1 MKRPR
6 VRLKEARGG
15 IKIPAMKV
23 LGLTG
28 NIASGKSTVARM
40 LERSGARIIDADL
53 IAREVVEPEKPAWA
67 DIVRK
72 FGPGVLGAD
81 GTVDRRRLGEIVFA
95 DEGKRKLLMD
105 ITHPRIKEAVRERL
119 SGYREENAPVVVIEA
134 ALIVESGGL
143 REFLDGLIVVTADE
157 ESQIERLMNRSAH
170 TREEA
175 LARIGSQMPA
185 GEKALHA
192 DYIIDNSGTEEET
205 EAEVKKLWEEIIRE
219 G

>member
-1 MKRPR
+1 M
-6 VRLKEARGG
+6 KEASGG

-40 LERSGARIIDADL
+40 LADMGARIIDADL
-53 IAREVVEPEKPAWA
+53 IAREVVEPEKPAWI
-67 DIVRK
+67 DIVKK
-72 FGPGVLGAD
+72 FGPEILSPDGAI
-81 GTVDRRRLGEIVFA
+81 DRRRLGEIVFA
-95 DEGKRKLLMD
+95 DEDKRRLLMD

-119 SGYREENAPVVVIEA
+119 SEYRKENVPVVVIEA

-157 ESQIERLMNRSAH
+157 EAQIERLIRRSGY

-192 DYIIDNSGTEEET
+192 DYLIDNSGTEEET
-205 EAEVKKLWEEIIRE
+205 EGRVRRLWEEISRE

>member
-1 MKRPR
+1 
-6 VRLKEARGG
+6 
-15 IKIPAMKV
+15 MKV

-40 LERSGARIIDADL
+40 LEGMGARIIDADQ
-53 IAREVVEPEKPAWA
+53 IAREVVEPEKPAWV
-67 DIVRK
+67 DIVKK
-72 FGPGVLGAD
+72 FGPGILSPD
-81 GTVDRRRLGEIVFA
+81 GTIDRRRLGEIVFG
-95 DEGKRKLLMD
+95 DESQRRLLMD
-105 ITHPRIKEAVRERL
+105 ITHPRIKEAVRERI
-119 SGYREENAPVVVIEA
+119 SKYKEENAPVVIVEA
-134 ALIVESGGL
+134 ALIVEKGGL

-157 ESQIERLMNRSAH
+157 EAQIERLVKRSGH

-192 DYIIDNSGTEEET
+192 DYLIDNSGTKEET

-219 G
+219 ER

>member
-1 MKRPR
+1 MKVALR
-6 VRLKEARGG
+6 G

-40 LERSGARIIDADL
+40 LEGMGARIIDADL
-53 IAREVVEPEKPAWA
+53 IAREVVEPEKPAWV
-67 DIVRK
+67 DIVKK
-72 FGPGVLGAD
+72 FGPGILGPD
-81 GTVDRRRLGEIVFA
+81 GSIDRRRLGEIVFG
-95 DEGKRKLLMD
+95 DESKRRLLMD

-119 SGYREENAPVVVIEA
+119 AEFKKENVPVVIVEA
-134 ALIVESGGL
+134 ALIVEKGGL

-157 ESQIERLMNRSAH
+157 ESQIERLVKRSGH

-192 DYIIDNSGTEEET
+192 DYLIDNSGTEEET
-205 EAEVKKLWEEIIRE
+205 EAEVKRLWEEIIRE
-219 G
+219 ER

>member
-1 MKRPR
+1 
-6 VRLKEARGG
+6 
-15 IKIPAMKV
+15 MKV

-40 LERSGARIIDADL
+40 LEGMGARIIDADQ
-53 IAREVVEPEKPAWA
+53 IAREVVEPEKPAWV
-67 DIVRK
+67 DIVKK
-72 FGPGVLGAD
+72 FGPGILSPDGAI
-81 GTVDRRRLGEIVFA
+81 DRRRLGEIVFG
-95 DEGKRKLLMD
+95 DESKRRLLMD

-119 SGYREENAPVVVIEA
+119 AEFKEENAPVVVIEA
-134 ALIVESGGL
+134 ALIVEKGGL

-157 ESQIERLMNRSAH
+157 EAQIERLVKRSGH

-192 DYIIDNSGTEEET
+192 DYLIDNSGTEEET
-205 EAEVKKLWEEIIRE
+205 EAEVKRLWEEIIRE
-219 G
+219 ER

>member
-1 MKRPR
+1 MK
-6 VRLKEARGG
+6 VALGG

-40 LERSGARIIDADL
+40 LEGMGARIIDADQ
-53 IAREVVEPEKPAWA
+53 IAREVVEPEKPAWV
-67 DIVRK
+67 DIVKK
-72 FGPGVLGAD
+72 FGPGILSPD
-81 GTVDRRRLGEIVFA
+81 GTIDRQRLGEIVFG
-95 DEGKRKLLMD
+95 DESQRRLLMD

-119 SGYREENAPVVVIEA
+119 AEYKEENAPVVVVEA
-134 ALIVESGGL
+134 ALIVEKGGL

-157 ESQIERLMNRSAH
+157 ESQIERLAKRSGH

-175 LARIGSQMPA
+175 LARISSQMPA

-192 DYIIDNSGTEEET
+192 DYLIDNSGTEEET
-205 EAEVKKLWEEIIRE
+205 EALVRKLWEEISRE

>member
-1 MKRPR
+1 MKVALR
-6 VRLKEARGG
+6 G

-40 LERSGARIIDADL
+40 LEGMGARIIDADQ
-53 IAREVVEPEKPAWA
+53 IAREVVEPEKPAWV
-67 DIVRK
+67 DIVKK
-72 FGPGVLGAD
+72 FGPGILSPD
-81 GTVDRRRLGEIVFA
+81 GTIDRQRLGEIVFG
-95 DEGKRKLLMD
+95 DESQRRLLMD
-105 ITHPRIKEAVRERL
+105 ITHPRIKEAVRERIEE
-119 SGYREENAPVVVIEA
+119 YREENAPVVVVEA
-134 ALIVESGGL
+134 ALIVEKGGL

-157 ESQIERLMNRSAH
+157 ESQIERLVKRSGH

-192 DYIIDNSGTEEET
+192 DYLIDNSGTEEET
-205 EAEVKKLWEEIIRE
+205 EAEVKRLWEEIIRE
-219 G
+219 ER

>member
-1 MKRPR
+1 M
-6 VRLKEARGG
+6 KEARGG

-72 FGPGVLGAD
+72 FGPGILSAD

-95 DEGKRKLLMD
+95 DEGKRRLLMD

-205 EAEVKKLWEEIIRE
+205 EAEVKKLWEKIIRE

>member
-1 MKRPR
+1 MK
-6 VRLKEARGG
+6 VALGG

-40 LERSGARIIDADL
+40 LEGMGARIIDADQ
-53 IAREVVEPEKPAWA
+53 IAREVVEPEKPAWV
-67 DIVRK
+67 DIVKK
-72 FGPGVLGAD
+72 FGPGILSPDGAI
-81 GTVDRRRLGEIVFA
+81 DRRRLGEIVFG
-95 DEGKRKLLMD
+95 DESKRRLLMD
-105 ITHPRIKEAVRERL
+105 ITHPRIKETVRERL
-119 SGYREENAPVVVIEA
+119 AEFKEENAPVVVVEA
-134 ALIVESGGL
+134 ALIVEKGGL

-157 ESQIERLMNRSAH
+157 ETQIERLVKRSGH

-192 DYIIDNSGTEEET
+192 DYLIDNSGTEEET
-205 EAEVKKLWEEIIRE
+205 EAEVKRLWEEIIRE
-219 G
+219 ER

>member
-72 FGPGVLGAD
+72 FGPGILGAD
-81 GTVDRRRLGEIVFA
+81 GAIDRRRLGKIVFG
-95 DEGKRKLLMD
+95 DEGKRRLLMD

-157 ESQIERLMNRSAH
+157 ESQIERLVKRSGH

-205 EAEVKKLWEEIIRE
+205 EEQVKKLWEEIIRE
-219 G
+219 K

>member
-1 MKRPR
+1 MEA
-6 VRLKEARGG
+6 RLKEASGG

-40 LERSGARIIDADL
+40 LAGMGARIIDADL

-67 DIVRK
+67 DIVKK
-72 FGPGVLGAD
+72 FGPEILSPD
-81 GTVDRRRLGEIVFA
+81 GTIDRRRLGEVVFA
-95 DEGKRKLLMD
+95 DEGKRRLLMD

-119 SGYREENAPVVVIEA
+119 SEYRKENVPVVVIEA

-157 ESQIERLMNRSAH
+157 EAQIERLIRRSGY

-192 DYIIDNSGTEEET
+192 DYLIDNSGTEEET
-205 EAEVKKLWEEIIRE
+205 EARVKRLWEEISRE

>member
-1 MKRPR
+1 
-6 VRLKEARGG
+6 
-15 IKIPAMKV
+15 MKV

-40 LERSGARIIDADL
+40 LGSMGARIIDADK

-72 FGPGVLGAD
+72 FGPEILSPD
-81 GTVDRRRLGEIVFA
+81 GTIDRRRLGEIVFA
-95 DEGKRKLLMD
+95 DEGKRRLLMD

-119 SGYREENAPVVVIEA
+119 SKLRKEDVSVAIVEA

-157 ESQIERLMNRSAH
+157 ERQIERLIKRNGY
-170 TREEA
+170 TRDEA

-185 GEKALHA
+185 SEKALHA
-192 DYIIDNSGTEEET
+192 DYLIDNSATEEET
-205 EAEVKKLWEEIIRE
+205 EALVKKLWEEIN
-219 G
+219 GAG

>member
-1 MKRPR
+1 
-6 VRLKEARGG
+6 
-15 IKIPAMKV
+15 MKV

-40 LERSGARIIDADL
+40 LGSMGARIIDADE

-67 DIVRK
+67 DIVKK
-72 FGPGVLGAD
+72 FGPGVLSPD
-81 GTVDRRRLGEIVFA
+81 GTIDRRRLGEIVFA
-95 DEGKRKLLMD
+95 DESKRKLLMD

-119 SGYREENAPVVVIEA
+119 SELMKEGVSVAIVEA

-157 ESQIERLMNRSAH
+157 ERQIERLIKRNGY

-185 GEKALHA
+185 VEKALHG
-192 DYIIDNSGTEEET
+192 DYLIDNSGTEKET
-205 EAEVKKLWEEIIRE
+205 EAQVKKLWSEIN
-219 G
+219 GAG

>member
-1 MKRPR
+1 M
-6 VRLKEARGG
+6 KEASGG

-40 LERSGARIIDADL
+40 LADMGARIIDADL
-53 IAREVVEPEKPAWA
+53 IAREVVEPEKPAWI
-67 DIVRK
+67 DIVKK
-72 FGPGVLGAD
+72 FGPEILSPD
-81 GTVDRRRLGEIVFA
+81 GTIDRRRLGEVVFA
-95 DEGKRKLLMD
+95 DEGKRRLLMD

-119 SGYREENAPVVVIEA
+119 SEYRKENVPVVVIEA

-157 ESQIERLMNRSAH
+157 EAQIERLIKRSGY

-192 DYIIDNSGTEEET
+192 DYLIDNSGTEEET
-205 EAEVKKLWEEIIRE
+205 EARVRRLWEEISRE

>member
-1 MKRPR
+1 MK
-6 VRLKEARGG
+6 
-15 IKIPAMKV
+15 I

-40 LERSGARIIDADL
+40 LERMGARIIDADL
-53 IAREVVEPEKPAWA
+53 IAREVVEPEKPAWV
-67 DIVRK
+67 DLVRK
-72 FGPGVLGAD
+72 FGPGILSPD
-81 GTVDRRRLGEIVFA
+81 GSIDRRRLGEIVFG
-95 DEGKRKLLMD
+95 DESKRRLLMD
-105 ITHPRIKEAVRERL
+105 ITHPRIKETVRERIAE
-119 SGYREENAPVVVIEA
+119 YKKENVPVVVIEA
-134 ALIVESGGL
+134 ALIVEKGGL

-157 ESQIERLMNRSAH
+157 ESQIGRLMKRSGH

-192 DYIIDNSGTEEET
+192 DYLIDNSGTEKET

-219 G
+219 ER

>member
-1 MKRPR
+1 MKVALR
-6 VRLKEARGG
+6 G

-40 LERSGARIIDADL
+40 LEGMGARIIDADL
-53 IAREVVEPEKPAWA
+53 IAREVVEPEKPAWV
-67 DIVRK
+67 DIVKK
-72 FGPGVLGAD
+72 FGPGILGPD
-81 GTVDRRRLGEIVFA
+81 GSIDRRRLGEIVFG
-95 DEGKRKLLMD
+95 DESKRRLLMD
-105 ITHPRIKEAVRERL
+105 ITHPRIKETVRERL
-119 SGYREENAPVVVIEA
+119 AEFKEENAPVVVVEA
-134 ALIVESGGL
+134 ALIVEKGGL
-143 REFLDGLIVVTADE
+143 REFIDGLIVVTADE
-157 ESQIERLMNRSAH
+157 ESQIERLVKRSGH

-192 DYIIDNSGTEEET
+192 DYLIDNSGTKEET

-219 G
+219 ER

>member
-1 MKRPR
+1 MKVSLR
-6 VRLKEARGG
+6 G

-40 LERSGARIIDADL
+40 LERMGVRIIDADL

-72 FGPGVLGAD
+72 FGPGILGPD
-81 GTVDRRRLGEIVFA
+81 GAIDRRRLGEIVFG
-95 DEGKRKLLMD
+95 DESKRRLLMD
-105 ITHPRIKEAVRERL
+105 ITHPRIKEAVRERIAE
-119 SGYREENAPVVVIEA
+119 YRKENVPVVVVEA
-134 ALIVESGGL
+134 ALIVERGGF
-143 REFLDGLIVVTADE
+143 REFLDGLIVVTANE
-157 ESQIERLMNRSAH
+157 ESQIERLRKRDEH

-185 GEKALHA
+185 GEKARHA
-192 DYIIDNSGTEEET
+192 DYLIDNSGTEEET
-205 EAEVKKLWEEIIRE
+205 EEQVKKLWQKIMREE
-219 G
+219 

>member
-1 MKRPR
+1 M
-6 VRLKEARGG
+6 KEARGG

-72 FGPGVLGAD
+72 FGPGILGAD

-95 DEGKRKLLMD
+95 DEGKRRLLMD

-119 SGYREENAPVVVIEA
+119 SRYREENAPVVVIEA

-157 ESQIERLMNRSAH
+157 ESQIERLVKRSGH

-219 G
+219 K

>member
-1 MKRPR
+1 MEA
-6 VRLKEARGG
+6 RLKEASGG

-40 LERSGARIIDADL
+40 LADMGARIIDADL
-53 IAREVVEPEKPAWA
+53 IAREVVEPEKPAWI
-67 DIVRK
+67 DIVKK
-72 FGPGVLGAD
+72 FGPEILSPDGAI
-81 GTVDRRRLGEIVFA
+81 DRRRLGEIVFA
-95 DEGKRKLLMD
+95 DEDKRRLLMD

-119 SGYREENAPVVVIEA
+119 SEYRKENVPVVVIEA

-157 ESQIERLMNRSAH
+157 EAQIERLIRRSGY

-192 DYIIDNSGTEEET
+192 DYLIDNSGTEEET
-205 EAEVKKLWEEIIRE
+205 EGRVRRLWEEISRE

>member
-1 MKRPR
+1 
-6 VRLKEARGG
+6 
-15 IKIPAMKV
+15 MKV

>member
-1 MKRPR
+1 
-6 VRLKEARGG
+6 
-15 IKIPAMKV
+15 MKV

-40 LERSGARIIDADL
+40 LERMGARVIDADL
-53 IAREVVEPEKPAWA
+53 IAREVVEPEKPAWVE
-67 DIVRK
+67 IVKK
-72 FGPGVLGAD
+72 FGPGILGPD
-81 GTVDRRRLGEIVFA
+81 GAIDRRRLGEIVFG

-119 SGYREENAPVVVIEA
+119 SEYRKENVPVVVIEA
-134 ALIVESGGL
+134 ALIVERGGL

-157 ESQIERLMNRSAH
+157 ESQIERLVKRSGH

-205 EAEVKKLWEEIIRE
+205 EAEVKKLWEGIIRQK
-219 G
+219 

>member
-1 MKRPR
+1 
-6 VRLKEARGG
+6 
-15 IKIPAMKV
+15 MKV

-40 LERSGARIIDADL
+40 LEGMGARIIDADQ
-53 IAREVVEPEKPAWA
+53 IAREVVEPEKPAWV
-67 DIVRK
+67 DIVKK
-72 FGPGVLGAD
+72 FGPGILSPDGAI
-81 GTVDRRRLGEIVFA
+81 DRRRLGEIVFG
-95 DEGKRKLLMD
+95 DESKRRLLMD
-105 ITHPRIKEAVRERL
+105 ITHPRIKETVRERL
-119 SGYREENAPVVVIEA
+119 AEFKEENAPVVVIEA
-134 ALIVESGGL
+134 ALIVEKGGL

-157 ESQIERLMNRSAH
+157 ESQIERLVKRSGH

-192 DYIIDNSGTEEET
+192 DYLIDNSGTKEET

-219 G
+219 ER

>member
-1 MKRPR
+1 M
-6 VRLKEARGG
+6 KEARGG

-28 NIASGKSTVARM
+28 NIASGKSTVAGM
-40 LERSGARIIDADL
+40 LAGMGARIIDADE
-53 IAREVVEPEKPAWA
+53 IAREIVEPEKPAWA
-67 DIVRK
+67 DIVKK
-72 FGPGVLGAD
+72 FGPGVLSPD
-81 GTVDRRRLGEIVFA
+81 GSIDRRRLGEIVFG
-95 DEGKRKLLMD
+95 DEGKRRLLMD
-105 ITHPRIKEAVRERL
+105 ITHPRIKDAVRERL
-119 SGYREENAPVVVIEA
+119 SEYRKESVPVVVIEA

-157 ESQIERLMNRSAH
+157 EAQIERLIKRSGY

-192 DYIIDNSGTEEET
+192 DYLIDNSGTEEET
-205 EAEVKKLWEEIIRE
+205 GARVKRLWAEISREE
-219 G
+219 

>member
-1 MKRPR
+1 
-6 VRLKEARGG
+6 
-15 IKIPAMKV
+15 MKV

-40 LERSGARIIDADL
+40 LERMGARIIDADL
-53 IAREVVEPEKPAWA
+53 IAREVVEPEKPAWM
-67 DIVRK
+67 DIVKK
-72 FGPGVLGAD
+72 FGPGILSPD
-81 GTVDRRRLGEIVFA
+81 GTVDRRRLGEIVFG
-95 DEGKRKLLMD
+95 DEGKRRLLMD

-119 SGYREENAPVVVIEA
+119 SKYREESVPVVVIEA
-134 ALIVESGGL
+134 ALIVERGGL
-143 REFLDGLIVVTADE
+143 RDLIDGLIVVTADE
-157 ESQIERLMNRSAH
+157 EPQIERLMKRGAH

-192 DYIIDNSGTEEET
+192 DYLIDNSGTEEET
-205 EAEVKKLWEEIIRE
+205 KARVKELWEEITRE

>member
-1 MKRPR
+1 
-6 VRLKEARGG
+6 
-15 IKIPAMKV
+15 MKV

-40 LERSGARIIDADL
+40 LADMGARIIDADL
-53 IAREVVEPEKPAWA
+53 IAREVVEPEKPAWI
-67 DIVRK
+67 DIVKK
-72 FGPGVLGAD
+72 FGPEILSPD
-81 GTVDRRRLGEIVFA
+81 GTIDRRRLGEVVFA
-95 DEGKRKLLMD
+95 DEGKRRLLMD

-119 SGYREENAPVVVIEA
+119 SEYRKENVPVVVIEA

-157 ESQIERLMNRSAH
+157 EAQIERLIKRSGY

-192 DYIIDNSGTEEET
+192 DYLIDNSGTEEET
-205 EAEVKKLWEEIIRE
+205 EARVRRLWEEISRE